1 MTSLEQAFTHTEQS
15 ADAALKSA
23 QSVVTAARAL
33 SKAAKQGDFA
43 RMKSSMARLDSA
55 VNALGE
61 ATDDALDSWSF
72 QDGDEALYL
81 EEEYTAEL
89 LSAARDKGLQMY
101 ERDGNLIAYPSI
113 VRILPSDRAV
123 RVDRKKVSAIRPSGL
138 VDQLLKN
145 QQKPHRVSMPYLNS
159 LYNVYTELVSQ
170 DGSGRMT
177 GGGSGRV
184 LPLARVYRMLTA
196 LPGVSRDYDRS
207 AFARDIYTIETEGP
221 AITRRGARVDF
232 PSSTG
237 TRARR
242 RSDVFTFIGPDGNSV
257 EYYGIR
263 FTEEG

>member
-61 ATDDALDSWSF
+61 ATDDALDSWAF
-72 QDGDEALYL
+72 EDGDEAIYL
-81 EEEYTAEL
+81 EEEYKSEL
-89 LSAARDKGLQMY
+89 LAAARDKGLQMY

-145 QQKPHRVSMPYLNS
+145 QQKPLRVSMTFLNA
-159 LYNVYTELVSQ
+159 LYKVYSELVGDSGMV
-170 DGSGRMT
+170 GSA
-177 GGGSGRV
+177 GRV
-184 LPLARVYRMLTA
+184 VPLARVYGLLTA
-196 LPGVSRDYDRS
+196 LPGTSRDYDRS
-207 AFARDIYTIETEGP
+207 AFARDIYTLDANGP
-221 AITRRGARVDF
+221 RQTRRGATVDF

-237 TRARR
+237 TRR

-263 FTEEG
+263 FSEEG

>member
-43 RMKSSMARLDSA
+43 RMKSSMARLDGA

-61 ATDDALDSWSF
+61 ATDDALDSWAF
-72 QDGDEALYL
+72 EDGDEAIYL
-81 EEEYTAEL
+81 EEEYKSEL
-89 LSAARDKGLQMY
+89 LAAARDKGLQMY

-145 QQKPHRVSMPYLNS
+145 QQKPLRVSTTFLNA
-159 LYNVYTELVSQ
+159 LYKVYSELVG
-170 DGSGRMT
+170 DSGMV
-177 GGGSGRV
+177 GGAGRV
-184 LPLARVYRMLTA
+184 VPLARVYGLLTA
-196 LPGVSRDYDRS
+196 LPGNKPRLRPQ
-207 AFARDIYTIETEGP
+207 RL
-221 AITRRGARVDF
+221 RKRHLH
-232 PSSTG
+232 
-237 TRARR
+237 ARR
-242 RSDVFTFIGPDGNSV
+242 QRTKTDQKGRDGRFPVFHRHPQKVGRVHLHRPG
-257 EYYGIR
+257 R
-263 FTEEG
+263 Q